1 MNMNKNM
8 TLTEIIINKEDNIV
22 EAIVNLIDHKIFNE
36 DLDMEDALRE
46 TLEYL
51 QQIMPVYQVSAD
63 KEHSDDLMELI
74 RIRYED
80 YKITRRLSRTK

>member
-1 MNMNKNM
+1 MNKNM